1 MANER
6 AALIEEEKWRQK
18 EFRRLEKARAGKKT
32 RFSLSADEVQKLK
45 DKDMRCFDD
54 GFDCPQM
61 LLDLATEF
69 NMAKIMKDP
78 PSMEELDDRLAEIK
92 WMEDEYA
99 ELRWERKDMI
109 DRKLKGVE

>member
-1 MANER
+1 M
-6 AALIEEEKWRQK
+6 
-18 EFRRLEKARAGKKT
+18 
-32 RFSLSADEVQKLK
+32 K